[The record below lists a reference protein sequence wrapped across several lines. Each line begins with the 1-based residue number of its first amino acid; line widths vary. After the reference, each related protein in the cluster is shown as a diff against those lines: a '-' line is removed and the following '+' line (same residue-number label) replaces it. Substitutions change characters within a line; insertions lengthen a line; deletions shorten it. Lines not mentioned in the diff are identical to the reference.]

1 MHLRPVKQS
10 AFSSGV
16 HAGEDRGF
24 VMLDQMQNLHPDAYR
39 LCSIGPEYTPSM
51 TSSGEY
57 MTVST
62 LEDVQNRFVCLYP
75 IQVSSLIKWPVKEAD
90 MFFQ

>member
-10 AFSSGV
+10 AFASSV
-16 HAGEDRGF
+16 HAGEDRDL
-24 VMLDQMQNLHPDAYR
+24 VILKQIQKLHPDTYV
-39 LCSIGPEYTPSM
+39 LCSIGLEYTPSV

-75 IQVSSLIKWPVKEAD
+75 IQVSSLSDP
-90 MFFQ
+90 